1 MLFVIFTLSC
11 TIYYLINVYY
21 YFVDFSKKLDVK
33 NVLKNPEEKYSLFY
47 CMFAS
52 TNQIWLTNLFLI
64 NTITVFM
71 VSFLLYF
78 QLKFVTL
85 GFTSQFQTPIM
96 FTNTSKR
103 MTNICDALTH
113 RLNNLYI
120 FFFKSYESNEEL
132 YYRQLSEYN
141 QANGNKTIALSY
153 PRNDNTEKNQFLTNF
168 PMINANNNNNNNTNG
183 KSQFEIELD

>member
-1 MLFVIFTLSC
+1 M
-11 TIYYLINVYY
+11 
-21 YFVDFSKKLDVK
+21 
-33 NVLKNPEEKYSLFY
+33 
-47 CMFAS
+47 A
-52 TNQIWLTNLFLI
+52 
-64 NTITVFM
+64 
-71 VSFLLYF
+71 
-78 QLKFVTL
+78 
-85 GFTSQFQTPIM
+85 
-96 FTNTSKR
+96 
-103 MTNICDALTH
+103 NICDALTH

-168 PMINANNNNNNNTNG
+168 PMINANNNNTNNTNG